1 MNESTEIAR
10 ASARFVRMSPQKGR
24 LVADLIRRRY
34 VGEALTILRF
44 NDKKKISAVLEKV
57 LRSAI
62 ANAQQKVP
70 NLDVDTLV
78 IGKIYIDEGPQAKRV
93 RPAPQGRAYRI
104 LKRTSHVHI
113 YLEEK
118 KGS

>member
-34 VGEALTILRF
+34 VGEALTILRYS
-44 NDKKKISAVLEKV
+44 DKKKISAVLEKV

-62 ANAQQKVP
+62 ANAQQKTP
-70 NLDVDTLV
+70 NVDVDTLY
-78 IGKIYIDEGPQAKRV
+78 ISKIQVTGGPTAKRI
-93 RPAPQGRAYRI
+93 RPAPQGRAYRVI
-104 LKRTSHVHI
+104 KRTSHVQIH
-113 YLEEK
+113 LEEK
-118 KGS
+118 GR